1 MISDDFG
8 VGDCDI
14 LKVYSWNA
22 VSQKW
27 FKWESTPHLSIM
39 EKILEEI
46 NMLTE
51 THINLE
57 RIDITADQRFYELPS
72 DYIRI
77 IDVRCKNHL
86 NSKDEYRGI
95 PRLLYEPRIVDADGS

>member
-1 MISDDFG
+1 M
-8 VGDCDI
+8 
-14 LKVYSWNA
+14 KVKEFAERLGGEGMPTGRLIAYI
-22 VSQKW
+22 KDG
-27 FKWESTPHLSIM
+27 
-39 EKILEEI
+39 LEEI

-86 NSKDEYRGI
+86 NTKDEYRSI
-95 PRLLYEPRIVDADGS
+95 PRGIGSVSHKDADGE